1 MQRVDKWGE
10 SFFCSLPR
18 LMFLIYHYNDIDMPE
33 YKYSFFLCN
42 KKPPKNHIFSGFTG
56 MGLSEINSKNYKII
70 LDKVKCAPL
79 TPVKD
84 NSSTVH
90 PDNANNI
97 KTEIKQQQKY
107 LSDEEI
113 SEIVIKYK
121 CGKSTYE
128 LAEEYGCH
136 RYTISK
142 HLKEAGIEVTNR
154 VARKESLVGLIL
166 QLYSEWYKPA
176 EIGEALGISADSVR
190 RCLKENGIELRHSSA
205 YAQR

>member
-1 MQRVDKWGE
+1 MALRSSGTDAQFLRNMQ
-10 SFFCSLPR
+10 
-18 LMFLIYHYNDIDMPE
+18 
-33 YKYSFFLCN
+33 
-42 KKPPKNHIFSGFTG
+42 
-56 MGLSEINSKNYKII
+56 
-70 LDKVKCAPL
+70 
-79 TPVKD
+79 
-84 NSSTVH
+84 
-90 PDNANNI
+90 
-97 KTEIKQQQKY
+97 
-107 LSDEEI
+107 
-113 SEIVIKYK
+113 IVIKYK

-176 EIGEALGISADSVR
+176 EIGEALGISADPVR

>member
-1 MQRVDKWGE
+1 MV
-10 SFFCSLPR
+10 
-18 LMFLIYHYNDIDMPE
+18 
-33 YKYSFFLCN
+33 
-42 KKPPKNHIFSGFTG
+42 
-56 MGLSEINSKNYKII
+56 GLSEITSKNYKII
-70 LDKVKCAPL
+70 LDKVKYAPL
-79 TPVKD
+79 TSVPD
-84 NSSTVH
+84 SPEPTHSSNV
-90 PDNANNI
+90 NNI

-113 SEIVIKYK
+113 GEIVIKYK

>member
-1 MQRVDKWGE
+1 MLNAECMINEEKAK
-10 SFFCSLPR
+10 SSL
-18 LMFLIYHYNDIDMPE
+18 LILTHHIQ
-33 YKYSFFLCN
+33 
-42 KKPPKNHIFSGFTG
+42 KPLNHLIFSGFTG

-70 LDKVKCAPL
+70 LDKVKYAPL
-79 TPVKD
+79 TSVPD
-84 NSSTVH
+84 SPEPTHSSNV
-90 PDNANNI
+90 NNI

-113 SEIVIKYK
+113 GEIVIKYK

>member
-1 MQRVDKWGE
+1 MICFCFVKFIIPYFRNNSVIE
-10 SFFCSLPR
+10 SHFEKRPDPLPNQNV
-18 LMFLIYHYNDIDMPE
+18 F
-33 YKYSFFLCN
+33 KV
-42 KKPPKNHIFSGFTG
+42 
-56 MGLSEINSKNYKII
+56 GLSEINSKNYKII
-70 LDKVKCAPL
+70 LDKVKYAPL
-79 TPVKD
+79 TSVPD
-84 NSSTVH
+84 SPEPTHSSNV
-90 PDNANNI
+90 NNI

-113 SEIVIKYK
+113 GEIVIKYK